1 MKRSI
6 SLLFALMLCIGVAP
20 VHAQETAFRLP
31 PVKKVKLQNGMTVL
45 LMEQREVP
53 IISFNFRVRAGS
65 IADAAGKEGTASLT
79 AGLLRKGT
87 KTRTAD
93 QLSSELDFI
102 GGDLSA
108 TATPDGTTGAAEFVK
123 KDIAKGMELL
133 SDILIAPTFPEAEVA
148 KLRAQRI
155 DAVRAAKDEAQ
166 SVIGNYFN
174 AYLYGKHPYARA
186 TGGDER
192 TLAAVT
198 RDDIVKFYDAY
209 YAPSNVILA
218 VVGDFNTNEMEAM
231 VTNAFGKWNKKAK
244 AATPLTAFAPV
255 TGKRLLLVDKPD
267 STQTFFYIGNV
278 GVART
283 NKDRVGIDLVNTLF
297 GGRFTSRL
305 NTELRINSG
314 LTYGARSN
322 FDQRLVPGAF
332 AITTYTRNET
342 TEKAIDMALDIL
354 KRLHANGITAD
365 ELTSAKRYVK
375 GQFPTR
381 VESSDQLAAKLTELE
396 FFNLDATEIDDLY
409 KRVDALTLADA
420 NRIIKE
426 YFPTDN
432 YVLVLVGKR
441 TDIEKV
447 ARKYAATVD
456 IKSINDAGF

>member
-1 MKRSI
+1 
-6 SLLFALMLCIGVAP
+6 MLVVGAAS

-45 LMEQREVP
+45 LMEQHEVP
-53 IISFNFRVRAGS
+53 IISFNFRLRAGS
-65 IADAAGKEGTASLT
+65 VADAQGKEGTAAMT

-93 QLSSELDFI
+93 QFASELDFI
-102 GGDLSA
+102 GGDLSV
-108 TATPDGTTGAAEFVK
+108 TATPDGTIGAAEFVK

-133 SDILIAPTFPEAEVA
+133 SDVLTSPTFPEAEVA

-155 DAVRAAKDEAQ
+155 DAVRAAKDQAQ

-192 TLAAVT
+192 TLAAIT
-198 RDDIVKFYDAY
+198 RDDIAKFYDAY
-209 YAPSNVILA
+209 YAPSNTILA
-218 VVGDFNTNEMEAM
+218 VVGDFNTSEMETM
-231 VTNAFGKWNKKAK
+231 VTNAFGKWNKQAK
-244 AATPLTAFAPV
+244 SATPLTAFAPV

-283 NKDRVGIDLVNTLF
+283 NKDRVGLELVNTLF

-305 NTELRINSG
+305 NTELRIKSG

-354 KRLHANGITAD
+354 KRLHASGITEE
-365 ELTSAKRYVK
+365 ELLSAKKYLK

-381 VESSDQLAAKLTELE
+381 VETSDQLAARLTELE
-396 FFNLDATEIDDLY
+396 FFGFDANEIDEFY
-409 KRVDALTLADA
+409 KRVDALTVNDA

-426 YFPTDN
+426 YFPTEN

-447 ARKYAATVD
+447 ARKYAPTVD
-456 IKSINDAGF
+456 VKSINDIGF